1 MHGYCVKGGWQVFC
15 VQVCLVKVC
24 RFVGGLAGPP
34 FFLLVCKV
42 APSRLTH
49 SGTGVLKRDREQAA
63 QVDKVDKV
71 DKEDSGHSGQ
81 GVATRRWA
89 GVPDQVVPWGSRRAD
104 LNEQPWEMGV
114 TGLWTGARPGGR
126 ARSRDSGKW
135 HLHRADFSP
144 PCPLIWDFRTPATKS
159 LPSQRA
165 A

>member
-24 RFVGGLAGPP
+24 RFVGGLAGPGPP

-71 DKEDSGHSGQ
+71 DKEDSGHTGQ

-104 LNEQPWEMGV
+104 LNTEHDEH
-114 TGLWTGARPGGR
+114 
-126 ARSRDSGKW
+126 GKW
-135 HLHRADFSP
+135 G
-144 PCPLIWDFRTPATKS
+144 
-159 LPSQRA
+159 
-165 A
+165 